1 MQAVPHPLTM
11 IFFYAK
17 MATIMEHERSWKE
30 LRTVTKEKSRVTLQN
45 IADVTGYTVNTV
57 SRALKNKD
65 DISRETCEKIQQV
78 AREMGYVR
86 NYIASSLR
94 SGRTKTIAMISGSM
108 MNPYYA
114 ILCDLIQREAVRLG
128 YGLMILCSQ
137 DDPDTETKM
146 VEMALSRQVDGVL
159 ITPCSFESPA
169 LGLLRS
175 SGLPFVL
182 LSRYL
187 EGEKDDCVLCDDRQ
201 GGYLAGRHL
210 IEQGHRNLA
219 MISFHH
225 VVFSTRKRFEGFQQA
240 CLEAGI
246 SAGSI
251 HYAEPENDGK
261 ALRQAKEWIG
271 QGVTGLFSFCDVE
284 AWCLIT
290 MLENSGLRIG
300 RDLSV
305 IGFDNILGYMNFPK
319 PICSIECHLQ
329 DEACTAIDLLRKRI
343 HDSSLPPQ
351 QVMLPVSLVCRD
363 TCRIP

>member
-1 MQAVPHPLTM
+1 M
-11 IFFYAK
+11 
-17 MATIMEHERSWKE
+17 
-30 LRTVTKEKSRVTLQN
+30 TKEKGRVTLQD
-45 IADVTGYTVNTV
+45 IADVTGFTVNTV

-65 DISRETCEKIQQV
+65 DISRETCERIQQV

-108 MNPYYA
+108 INPYYA

-137 DDPDTETKM
+137 DDPETEIRV
-146 VEMALSRQVDGVL
+146 VEMAISRQVDGVL

-175 SGLPFVL
+175 SRLPFVL

-187 EGEKDDCVLCDDRQ
+187 EGEKDDCVFCDDRQ
-201 GGYLAGRHL
+201 GGYLAGQHL
-210 IEQGHRNLA
+210 IGQGHRNLA
-219 MISFHH
+219 MISFRH

-240 CLEAGI
+240 CLDASIPAGN
-246 SAGSI
+246 I
-251 HYAEPENDGK
+251 HYAEPENDEMI
-261 ALRQAKEWIG
+261 LRQVTEWIN

-290 MLENSGLRIG
+290 MLENSGLRVDN
-300 RDLSV
+300 RLSI
-305 IGFDNILGYMNFPK
+305 IGFDNILGYLNFPK

-343 HDSSLPPQ
+343 HDPSLPPQ
-351 QVMLPVSLVCRD
+351 QVMLPVSLVCRN
-363 TCRIP
+363 TCAISHPY

>member
-1 MQAVPHPLTM
+1 MSADGYMNVHGR
-11 IFFYAK
+11 K
-17 MATIMEHERSWKE
+17 KRMA
-30 LRTVTKEKSRVTLQN
+30 KEKGRVTLQD
-45 IADVTGYTVNTV
+45 IANATGFTVNTV
-57 SRALKNKD
+57 SRALKNKE
-65 DISRETCEKIQQV
+65 DISRETCERIQQV

-137 DDPDTETKM
+137 DDPETEIRM

-169 LGLLRS
+169 LSLLRS

-187 EGEKDDCVLCDDRQ
+187 EGDQDDCVICDDRQ
-201 GGYLAGRHL
+201 GGYLAGQHL
-210 IEQGHRNLA
+210 IGHGHQNLA
-219 MISFHH
+219 MISFRH
-225 VVFSTRKRFEGFQQA
+225 VVYSSRKRFEGFQQA
-240 CLEAGI
+240 CLDAGI
-246 SAGSI
+246 PAGNI
-251 HYAEPENDGK
+251 HYAEPES
-261 ALRQAKEWIG
+261 LEQIVPQVRQWLS

-284 AWCLIT
+284 AWSLIT
-290 MLENSGLRIG
+290 MLENSGLKLEKDFSI
-300 RDLSV
+300 

-329 DEACTAIDLLRKRI
+329 EEACTAIDLLRNRI
-343 HDSSLPPQ
+343 HDPSLPPQ
-351 QVMLPVSLVCRD
+351 QRILPVSLVCRD
-363 TCRIP
+363 TCRNASNG

>member
-1 MQAVPHPLTM
+1 MPND
-11 IFFYAK
+11 K
-17 MATIMEHERSWKE
+17 G
-30 LRTVTKEKSRVTLQN
+30 RVTLLD
-45 IADVTGYTVNTV
+45 IAAATGYTVNTV

-65 DISRETCEKIQQV
+65 DISRETCEKIQRV

-114 ILCDLIQREAVRLG
+114 ILADLIQREAVRLG
-128 YGLMILCSQ
+128 YGLMILCAQ
-137 DDPDTETKM
+137 DDPETEIQM

-169 LGLLRS
+169 LSLLRS

-187 EGEKDDCVLCDDRQ
+187 EGDTDDCVICDDRQ
-201 GGYLAGRHL
+201 GGYLAGQHL

-225 VVFSTRKRFEGFQQA
+225 VVFSSRKRFEGFQQA
-240 CLEAGI
+240 CLDAGI
-246 SAGSI
+246 PAGDI
-251 HYAEPENDGK
+251 HYAEPENDQEI
-261 ALRQAKEWIG
+261 LRQIDRWRS

-284 AWCLIT
+284 AWSLIT
-290 MLENSGLRIG
+290 LLENSGRGAEKDFSI
-300 RDLSV
+300 
-305 IGFDNILGYMNFPK
+305 IGFDNILGYINFPK

-329 DEACTAIDLLRKRI
+329 QEACTAIDLLRNRI
-343 HDSSLPPQ
+343 HDPSLPPQ
-351 QVMLPVSLVCRD
+351 QVILPVSLVCRGS
-363 TCRIP
+363 CRKP